1 MKSLYP
7 GRFLLNFFALLAAG
21 LIAGCASTS
30 ENAPSASGAATGGA
44 PASKYHATDGRTI
57 EIGKSTAAEGGLA
70 FKNPHMDKC
79 WIADGFNFAGYD
91 ALLIA
96 PTTST
101 AKIKDDE
108 KAAQQ
113 TAMENMP
120 LELRRAIAAKLVFP
134 TIALN
139 ESEYKAGSKI
149 LKLETVFIE
158 YAKGGGGARYW
169 AGLYG
174 AGQPMF
180 KVQGKFT
187 DGSKTVCTFEARR
200 SGSSGGSRIVGGY
213 MRDEDIQ
220 VEDIRS
226 LGIDLSDFVA
236 AIAGK
241 YEAKP

>member
-1 MKSLYP
+1 MKSLYT
-7 GRFLLNFFALLAAG
+7 GRILLNFFALLAAG

-30 ENAPSASGAATGGA
+30 ENASSASGTATGGA
-44 PASKYHATDGRTI
+44 LASKYRATDGRTI
-57 EIGKSTAAEGGLA
+57 EIGKCTPAEGGLA

-96 PTTST
+96 PTTSV
-101 AKIKDDE
+101 
-108 KAAQQ
+108 
-113 TAMENMP
+113 ENMP

-180 KVQGKFT
+180 KVQGKFM
-187 DGSKTVCTFEARR
+187 DGSKTLCTFEARR
-200 SGSSGGSRIVGGY
+200 SGTSGGARMVGGY